1 MPQVFETET
10 LGFMNYREDPR
21 RRLLS
26 TSGSYLAPRGW
37 GQAECQLLCLFPAA
51 DYDVFMTA
59 FHHSYL
65 HSANVKPCGNP
76 PTRTSTLK
84 RGAGPDKPRHPHS
97 WLQMHLCQQSVGEK
111 RGFRK
116 VRGASKTPELFLGS
130 ARIISGGQVMLSCS
144 PNHLCKHSDT
154 KPNIRGRMGVQEG
167 YRLSNRESG

>member
-1 MPQVFETET
+1 
-10 LGFMNYREDPR
+10 MNCREEPR
-21 RRLLS
+21 RRLLY

-37 GQAECQLLCLFPAA
+37 GQAGCQLLCLFPAA

-76 PTRTSTLK
+76 PIHTSTLK
-84 RGAGPDKPRHPHS
+84 RGAVPVKPCHPHS
-97 WLQMHLCQQSVGEK
+97 WLQMHRCQQSEGEK
-111 RGFRK
+111 RGLRK
-116 VRGASKTPELFLGS
+116 VRGALKTPEPFLGS
-130 ARIISGGQVMLSCS
+130 ARIISGGQVKFSCS

-167 YRLSNRESG
+167 YRFSNRESG